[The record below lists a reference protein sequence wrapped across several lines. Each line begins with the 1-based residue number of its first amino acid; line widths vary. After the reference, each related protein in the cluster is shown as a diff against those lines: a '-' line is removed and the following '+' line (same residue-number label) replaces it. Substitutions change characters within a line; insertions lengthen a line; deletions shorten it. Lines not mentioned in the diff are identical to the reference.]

1 MSREKCTVPLIN
13 YSATGR
19 HYPGGPC
26 GCTMVIVMARSR
38 AGFFPVRSAFP
49 DLAAGRRPH
58 CRFRGLLKLYACY
71 GLPDC
76 SPTISGLCREVPI
89 SPVTRA
95 HRPPAIESNHQL
107 FEWVLPPLVIGPFGA
122 PTRSPALPMR
132 QSSRSQAPRHER
144 NPSFAPEV
152 VRTVKGLLFHVVAG
166 AENLV

>member
-1 MSREKCTVPLIN
+1 MHVRRSRLCDHPGPPPLTPTTFL
-13 YSATGR
+13 ACCA
-19 HYPGGPC
+19 HYPGGPY
-26 GCTMVIVMARSR
+26 GCSTVIVMARSR

-107 FEWVLPPLVIGPFGA
+107 
-122 PTRSPALPMR
+122 RSE
-132 QSSRSQAPRHER
+132 ER
-144 NPSFAPEV
+144 RVGKEC
-152 VRTVKGLLFHVVAG
+152 
-166 AENLV
+166 